1 MLKRLV
7 EHNSGYYAL
16 ISNVEKREWGR
27 MLYNPE
33 VPQHIDSN
41 HAEGIL
47 TSLRALPGVVDEV
60 EEFYRQYGLLPR
72 FRINQFDRP
81 QGMDSLLAQRGYVLR
96 PASYRIMLWDNI
108 PFEPVLRP
116 GITVEKVGA
125 HNRPEALHIVS
136 GERSWG
142 SPETINAVF
151 AREFASTNVDYYL
164 VRRDGLPAATGFL
177 YYQGTLAKIENVRTL
192 PQHRGHGCAAALV
205 RHIQGAFTS
214 RGGEGLYL
222 LAGDAVMGLY
232 QKQAFVDIGTV
243 QEMIAFLPK

>member
-7 EHNSGYYAL
+7 EHNSNYYAL
-16 ISNVEKREWGR
+16 ISNLEEREWGR

-33 VPQHIDSN
+33 VPRHIDSN
-41 HAEGIL
+41 HAEGIHI
-47 TSLRALPGVVDEV
+47 SLRALSGVVDEV
-60 EEFYRQYGLLPR
+60 EEFYRQHKLSPR
-72 FRINQFDRP
+72 IRINQFDRP
-81 QGMDSLLAQRGYVLR
+81 QGIDSALAQRGYIIR

-116 GITVEKVGA
+116 GITVEKVGT
-125 HNRPEALHIVS
+125 HNRSDALHILS

-142 SPETINAVF
+142 SPEVICALF
-151 AREFASTNVDYYL
+151 AREFASANVDYYL

-205 RHIQGAFTS
+205 RHIQGKFTS

-232 QKQAFVDIGTV
+232 QKQGFVDIGTI
-243 QEMIAFLPK
+243 QEMNAVLLK